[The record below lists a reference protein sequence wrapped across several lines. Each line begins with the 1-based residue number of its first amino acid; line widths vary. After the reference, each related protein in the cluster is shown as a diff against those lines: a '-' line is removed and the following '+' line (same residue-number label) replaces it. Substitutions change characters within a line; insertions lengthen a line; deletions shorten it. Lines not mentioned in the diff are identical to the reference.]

1 MKRNHV
7 ILAGVAGL
15 VLIALTAGA
24 SAYVATSM
32 IHEEKEPVKVA
43 SVKKE
48 PKVGENIRWNNNS
61 APAPAPQP
69 QRVASNCSDGNIVG
83 TVIGGAA
90 GGIAGNQIGKGNG
103 NTAATI
109 GGAIAGG
116 YLGNQFIPTHNALC
130 P

>member
-1 MKRNHV
+1 MKRNHI
-7 ILAGVAGL
+7 ILASVAGL

-32 IHEEKEPVKVA
+32 MNEKETPVKVA

-48 PKVGENIRWNNNS
+48 SKVGENIRWNNN
-61 APAPAPQP
+61 AQPAPAPQP

-90 GGIAGNQIGKGNG
+90 GGLAGSQVGKGSG
-103 NTAATI
+103 KTAATI
-109 GGAIAGG
+109 GGAVAGG
-116 YLGNQFIPTHNALC
+116 YLGNQFIPTDNALC